1 MHMNYD
7 ANFHHRCYWSRA
19 RAAKEMQKRTS
30 EDQAWGTNSASACA
44 TGFIE
49 NTKAPGSVV
58 VEQSFSRKTRNS
70 NYQGL
75 GLGLGRGVEKGTQKA
90 ITPTFSWVQMTS
102 IPYANSGGRE
112 GRHNEQRPPS
122 SYRRKPPL
130 RL

>member
-1 MHMNYD
+1 MRNLETSIFKEISD
-7 ANFHHRCYWSRA
+7 AATPKSVTRKAEKYAVHRLGEA
-19 RAAKEMQKRTS
+19 R
-30 EDQAWGTNSASACA
+30 G
-44 TGFIE
+44 
-49 NTKAPGSVV
+49 
-58 VEQSFSRKTRNS
+58 
-70 NYQGL
+70 
-75 GLGLGRGVEKGTQKA
+75 GLGRGVEKGTQKA